1 MRFAEVLLTYA
12 EAKIELNEIDAT
24 VVAAIDRVRA
34 RVGMP
39 GILTVDPT
47 REGNQLKMRQIVRRE
62 RKVELA
68 KESLMLFDMRRW
80 RTAAIQN
87 AEPTYGYPQATGV
100 DASKGIYPDGYEQA
114 TPDMVPSYGDP
125 MSERDINDIASYAAF
140 ADKLR
145 SRDKSRAWDDK
156 FYLWPI
162 PQTERNKCPWLE
174 QNLGYGE

>member
-1 MRFAEVLLTYA
+1 
-12 EAKIELNEIDAT
+12 
-24 VVAAIDRVRA
+24 
-34 RVGMP
+34 
-39 GILTVDPT
+39 
-47 REGNQLKMRQIVRRE
+47 
-62 RKVELA
+62 
-68 KESLMLFDMRRW
+68 
-80 RTAAIQN
+80 
-87 AEPTYGYPQATGV
+87 
-100 DASKGIYPDGYEQA
+100 
-114 TPDMVPSYGDP
+114 MVPSYGDP